1 MVKLKLTGKMR
12 MLAGVL
18 CVLGFIITGCASM
31 PERNPVPLELTEQ
44 AVIRGIRGARFWGDG
59 PEYSMKKFHKFTD
72 ADFRKGFSGVYEVP
86 HNYLAI
92 SGGGANGAFS
102 AGLLNGWT
110 ASGTRPEFT
119 MVTGISTGAL
129 AAPFAFLGADY
140 DDMLKAVFTMT
151 STEDIVKKRN
161 ILSAVFGDSM
171 TDTAPLR
178 MLLKKYITPEL
189 IDKIAEEHQRGRRLF
204 IGTMNLDAGRAV
216 IWSIGAIASSDSP
229 LKTTLIHDVMQA
241 SSAIPV
247 AFPPVFV
254 SVDVNGKVYDEMHVD
269 GGTASQVFVY
279 PTSMDWRKIT
289 EKLKV
294 AGKPNVFVIRNAFL
308 EPDYRGVK
316 RNVIPIAMRSIDS
329 MIRTQGIGDLYQIFA
344 LCKRDGNNFHLAYIP
359 SDFEEVPTEEFDPIY
374 MKKLYDLGY
383 ETALKGYP
391 WKENPPN
398 FIR

>member
-1 MVKLKLTGKMR
+1 
-12 MLAGVL
+12 
-18 CVLGFIITGCASM
+18 
-31 PERNPVPLELTEQ
+31 
-44 AVIRGIRGARFWGDG
+44 
-59 PEYSMKKFHKFTD
+59 
-72 ADFRKGFSGVYEVP
+72 
-86 HNYLAI
+86 
-92 SGGGANGAFS
+92 
-102 AGLLNGWT
+102 
-110 ASGTRPEFT
+110 
-119 MVTGISTGAL
+119 
-129 AAPFAFLGADY
+129 
-140 DDMLKAVFTMT
+140 
-151 STEDIVKKRN
+151 
-161 ILSAVFGDSM
+161 M

-178 MLLKKYITPEL
+178 MLLEKYITPEL

-229 LKTTLIHDVMQA
+229 HKTALIHDVMQA

-247 AFPPVFV
+247 AFPPIFV

-294 AGKPNVFVIRNAFL
+294 IGKPNVYVIRNAFL
-308 EPDYRGVK
+308 NPDYNGVK
-316 RNVIPIAMRSIDS
+316 RDVIPIAMRSIDS

-359 SDFEEVPTEEFDPIY
+359 SDFEEVPAEEFDPIY

-391 WKENPPN
+391 WKESPPN